1 MRKVLLFLIFSFLV
15 FGAYAQDRTVRG
27 KVTNPE
33 DGTGLP
39 GVSVFVKGT
48 SKGTTT
54 DQNGVYQLQVT
65 PQENIL
71 AFSFIGY
78 VTQEVTI
85 DNREVIDIALQTDTK
100 QLSEV
105 VVLGYGTNDRRLMTE
120 SVGVVKADA
129 IKDLPVSTI
138 DGILQGQVTGV
149 QVLQNSG
156 TPGGGMS
163 VRIRGTTSISGS
175 GQPLYVIDGI
185 PVNTGDY
192 AQIGY
197 EGQGINALTDLN
209 PSEIESFSVLKDA
222 AAAAIYGAR
231 ASNGVVLITTKRG
244 KSGAP
249 VIAFNTYQGFQQV
262 WNQVDLI
269 NTKDWMEYR
278 NDLYDAPI
286 FSEDQ
291 IQSDTTNTDWQDAVF
306 RTAPISSYDLSLT
319 GGDEKTRFF
328 ISGSYFKQEGIVIGT
343 DYQRA
348 NARVNLDHKV
358 NDKFS
363 LGTSIG
369 LTFSKTNRVEGDAS
383 ENGPL
388 PNGLSIP
395 SIYPVYNYAE
405 DGTRT
410 YSVTEPYFNPV
421 AIANEATNEN
431 FTYRTI
437 ANIYGEYQIIPG
449 LTVMSKWAMDF
460 YNFREHAFEFN
471 TGLGQR
477 YNGLGFETYTNVLN
491 LVSNNTIKYEKS
503 FDKHTVDLLAGYS
516 FEKKTVR
523 DIYIRAQDYASE
535 FLEYLNSASTFVG
548 PYASASDQGIR
559 SFFGKANYNYDNKYI
574 LGLSARLD
582 ASSNFGSNN
591 KNGFF
596 PSASAAWR
604 ISEESFMSDNIEQV
618 SQLKVRASYGVL
630 GNDNIPAF
638 QYAELYSPGSYN
650 SQPAVVPSNMPN
662 PDLKWETT
670 AQFNFGVD
678 AGFFQDKITLTLDVY
693 KKNTKDLLL
702 SRPLPPSS
710 GFTSIVENIGEMENK
725 GMEVT
730 LGTAYNLGPVE
741 WTSQLNI
748 SANRNKVTKLYND
761 QPIDEIGR
769 GDNRIMVGQPI
780 GIFYSYKSLGV
791 DPSTGDI
798 VFADRDSDGEIT
810 SADRMVVGNPH
821 PDFIGGFTNTFKYAG
836 FDLSVFLQFSS
847 GNDVFN
853 GTRIFLESLTQGDN
867 QLAAINRRWKEPG
880 DITDIPRATTD
891 GAAVSSNNRVSSRFL
906 EDGSY
911 LRIKNVTL
919 GYTFNSELMQR
930 YHISSLRIYASAQ
943 NLFTFTNYSGLDPE
957 VNYGGNDTAQIGTD
971 FFTFP
976 QARTITFGLNLKF

>member
-1 MRKVLLFLIFSFLV
+1 MRKALLFLIFSFLACS
-15 FGAYAQDRTVRG
+15 AYAQDRIVRG

-48 SKGTTT
+48 SKGTVT
-54 DQNGVYQLQVT
+54 DQNGSYQIQVT
-65 PQENIL
+65 PQENTL

-78 VTQEVTI
+78 ITQEVTI
-85 DNREVIDIALQTDTK
+85 DNREVVEIALQVDTK

-105 VVLGYGTNDRRLMTE
+105 VVVGYGTNDRRLMTE
-120 SVGVVKADA
+120 SVGVVKSDA
-129 IKDLPVSTI
+129 IKDLPVSGV
-138 DGILQGQVTGV
+138 DGVLQGQVAGV

-192 AQIGY
+192 AQIAY

-244 KSGAP
+244 KSGVP
-249 VIAFNTYQGFQQV
+249 VIAFNTYHGFQQV
-262 WNQVDLI
+262 WRKLDLI
-269 NTKDWMEYR
+269 STKDWMEYR
-278 NDLYDAPI
+278 NDLDDAPT
-286 FSEDQ
+286 FSEEDMQ
-291 IQSDTTNTDWQDAVF
+291 RDTTNTDWQDAIF

-319 GGDEKTRFF
+319 GGDAKTRFF

-348 NARVNLDHKV
+348 NARVNLDYKL
-358 NDKFS
+358 NEKFS

-395 SIYPVYNYAE
+395 SIYPIYDYAE
-405 DGTRT
+405 DGTRS
-410 YSVTEPYFNPV
+410 YSLTQPYFNPI
-421 AIANEATNEN
+421 AIAKESTQEN

-437 ANIYGEYQIIPG
+437 ANIFGEYQVFPG
-449 LTVMSKWAMDF
+449 LSVMSKWALDF

-503 FDKHTVDLLAGYS
+503 FDKHNIDFLVGYS

-523 DIYIRAQDYASE
+523 DIFIRGQDYASE

-548 PYASASDQGIR
+548 PFASASDQGVR

-574 LGLSARLD
+574 LGLSGRLD
-582 ASSNFGSNN
+582 ASSNFGTNN

-596 PSASAAWR
+596 PSVSAAWR
-604 ISEESFMSDNIEQV
+604 ISEESFMRDNVQQV
-618 SQLKVRASYGVL
+618 SQLKVRASFGVL

-670 AQFNFGVD
+670 SQLNLGVD
-678 AGFFQDKITLTLDVY
+678 AGFFQDKISLSVDVY
-693 KKNTKDLLL
+693 NKNTKDLLL
-702 SRPLPPSS
+702 SRPLPLSS
-710 GFTSIVENIGEMENK
+710 GFTSIVENIGEMQNR
-725 GMEVT
+725 GVEVT
-730 LGTAYNLGPVE
+730 LSANHNLGPVE

-748 SANRNKVTKLYND
+748 SVNRNKVTKLYND
-761 QPIDEIGR
+761 QPIDGVGR
-769 GDNRIMVGQPI
+769 GDNRVMVGQPI

-798 VFADRDSDGEIT
+798 VFADKNFDGEIND
-810 SADRMVVGNPH
+810 ADRMIVGNPH
-821 PDFIGGFTNTFKYAG
+821 PDFIGGFTNTFKYYG
-836 FDLSVFLQFSS
+836 FDLNIFLQFSY

-867 QLAAINRRWKEPG
+867 QLAAITRRWRQPG
-880 DITDIPRATTD
+880 DITDIPRATND
-891 GAAVSSNNRVSSRFL
+891 DEAVISNNRVSSRFL

-911 LRIKNVTL
+911 LRIKNITL
-919 GYTFNSELMQR
+919 GYTFNREFMQR

-957 VNYGGNDTAQIGTD
+957 VNYGGNSTQLVGTD